1 MYLWKADIKFLHTHS
16 YRYYP
21 VSLLIHEYVFLI
33 SSFCAK
39 ILMDINMHAQRGE
52 KMCMLNGWPFEPL
65 DSIEPDGIGGGGG
78 PTPG

>member
-1 MYLWKADIKFLHTHS
+1 
-16 YRYYP
+16 
-21 VSLLIHEYVFLI
+21 
-33 SSFCAK
+33 
-39 ILMDINMHAQRGE
+39 MDINMHAQRGE